1 MAPKPDEMQNEV
13 RQSGFALIAVL
24 WIGILLALIAAAFSS
39 SVRSRIRE
47 TAGRADLV
55 RAEAAADAGIRI
67 ALLDLLNRDRNSQAP
82 QRFPAGG
89 TPVTCSVGAEARL
102 VIQVEDEEGKVNLN
116 TSNEDLL
123 VALFAGLGAT
133 HDKARGYAERVMD
146 FRDGDHD
153 KRADGA
159 EHQDYP
165 KSSSGGLN
173 PKDADFTSVD
183 ELDQVL
189 GMPPDLADRA
199 KPYLTVFSGKAGID
213 AAAAPHGL
221 IDILVTGSNGI
232 VAVSNEAG
240 SGDGAISISSNLPRT
255 FLSASSHRIYGIV
268 AEAILPSGSRY
279 VSEAVAGLPDGEVG
293 IPVFQHWRR
302 GTSRIAAGKQNETAG
317 KVGPC

>member
-1 MAPKPDEMQNEV
+1 MAPKPNEYYDDP

-47 TAGRADLV
+47 TAGRADMI
-55 RAEAAADAGIRI
+55 RAEAAADAGVRL
-67 ALLDLLNRDRNSQAP
+67 ALIDLLNRGKNSNAP
-82 QRFPAGG
+82 QRFSAGG
-89 TPVTCSVGAEARL
+89 TPVTCSLGADATL

-153 KRADGA
+153 ERANGA
-159 EHQDYP
+159 EREDYP
-165 KSSSGGLN
+165 KSMTGGLG
-173 PKDADFTSVD
+173 PKDADFTSVG

-189 GMPPDLADRA
+189 GLPADLRDRA
-199 KPYLTVFSGKAGID
+199 KPYLTVFSGKDGID
-213 AAAAPHGL
+213 ASVAPHGL
-221 IDILVTGSNGI
+221 RDVLVAGSNGI
-232 VAVSNEAG
+232 VAASNGAG
-240 SGDGAISISSNLPRT
+240 SGDSEFSISSALPRT
-255 FLSASSHRIYGIV
+255 FLSASTHRVYGIT
-268 AEAILPSGSRY
+268 AEAILPSGARY

-302 GTSRIAAGKQNETAG
+302 GTSGIPTGKQNQSATKA
-317 KVGPC
+317 GPC